1 MRTTRCVTQTG
12 RRSESTLRSTAR
24 FAGHGFAAAYTPRGG
39 ASLNVPGFLVKQFY
53 VSGSLRNTDSG
64 FALQARNAL
73 GDGTLIGVRRLA
85 VDGSEI
91 PAEAL
96 TAVRQSDSA
105 VFRASDVSQQ
115 HPIRVHQGD
124 RVTLEVRGWRLRPGE
139 HRLEVEL
146 VELNL
151 GLLRLSV
158 KDRLR

>member
-1 MRTTRCVTQTG
+1 MG
-12 RRSESTLRSTAR
+12 D
-24 FAGHGFAAAYTPRGG
+24 AYTAAPAGG
-39 ASLNVPGFLVKQFY
+39 ALLNVPGFLVKQFY
-53 VSGSLRNTDSG
+53 VSGSLRNTESG

-73 GDGTLIGVRRLA
+73 GDGTVIGVRRLA
-85 VDGSEI
+85 VDGTEI
-91 PAEAL
+91 PPEAL

-115 HPIRVHQGD
+115 HPIQVRQGD
-124 RVTLEVRGWRLRPGE
+124 KVTLEVRGWRLRPGE